1 MILILKKHYQLLV
14 AVVFISIFGIATPA
28 WANLHGRVIA
38 VLDGDTID
46 VLVDGQSVRIRF
58 AEIDAPEKRQAF
70 GGRSKQVLADL
81 VFKKF
86 VTVVE
91 NKKDR
96 YGRVLGTVYASGEN
110 INAKM
115 VQQGMAWVYRQY
127 AKDTSLYTLE
137 AEARNAQRGLWADP
151 NPIPPWEFRKKNKT
165 AFQSPTLPEG

>member
-1 MILILKKHYQLLV
+1 MEKVLVMKKRYQLLII
-14 AVVFISIFGIATPA
+14 VVLICIFGIVTPA
-28 WANLHGRVIA
+28 WANLYGRVIA

-46 VLVDGQSVRIRF
+46 VLVDSQPVRVRF

-81 VFKKF
+81 VFKKS

-115 VQQGMAWVYRQY
+115 VQEGMAWVYRQY
-127 AKDTSLYTLE
+127 AKDHSLYALE
-137 AEARNAQRGLWADP
+137 TEARDARRGLWADP
-151 NPIPPWEFRKKNKT
+151 DPMPPWEFRRARKK
-165 AFQSPTLPEG
+165 